1 MRKTFTSIFFLCILL
16 LGLSSMAQVK
26 TITGKITSSDD
37 GGPLP
42 GASIK
47 IKGTNTGTSSNS
59 DGSFTIKAPASSSIL
74 LISLI
79 GYKTQEITVG
89 NKTSINATLV
99 PDAQELQEVTISTA
113 LGITRQAK
121 SLGYAAQS
129 VGGSDLNYNHQPNL
143 LNALQGKIAG
153 ATISSTGGGPGQ
165 GANIRIRGVNSIDP
179 NISGDPLYVI
189 DGVQIDNSTSTVG
202 ANPDGTAFGARG
214 VTNRASDINP
224 EDIETINILKGGAA
238 TALYGLRGANG
249 VVVITTKRGKQ
260 NGVSVNLNSS
270 YGFDEV
276 LKSPDVQTEY
286 TQGVLGVYTNP
297 PGGIGP
303 AWGPTIAEAKLIDPT
318 HPDQLFN
325 NYDQAFGT
333 GQQIKNSVS
342 VAGGGDVV
350 KFFSSVSQLYQKG
363 MMPNTDNKNFS
374 GRLNTD
380 FTISPKFKASVNM
393 NFTNSG
399 GYTYSADRF
408 GESLAYWSPRYD
420 VSDFQNADGSQKY
433 VGTNNPIWGTANNR
447 FKGDVNRFI
456 GGLSLA
462 YDPAKWLNF
471 SYRLGFDTYNDNRV
485 RTARGPMYASEA
497 MYDNAQGFYGEYN
510 TKFRTINST
519 FVATLTS
526 KLTDDLTGTL
536 RLGQEL
542 YDRKIKEVGTL
553 GSILGVYDFFNL
565 ANAGVLT
572 PSQNSRQ
579 KRLVGYFGEATFDYK
594 NYLFLTITGRNDI
607 TSTLPKA
614 SRSFFY
620 PSASLSYVFSDQFKL
635 PKVISQAKLRLSYA
649 RIGKD
654 ASEYSTFTG
663 YTPYISLPTGT
674 GGLTIASNLGNPD
687 LRPEFTNTYEAGLEM
702 SFFKNRLGFDFTYY
716 YSLSQDQI
724 IQTQISSAVGYVT
737 KSINAGD
744 IRNRGVEL
752 VINGKPIVSKDF
764 RWDVNLNLSAN
775 RNKVLTMP
783 NGITE
788 IVYGAAR
795 GYGNAGV
802 TMKLI
807 EGQPYGNIYGS
818 YFNRY
823 YGSQAE
829 DPIVL
834 DKNLP
839 LLIGANGFPSISG
852 GKQKLLGNSQ
862 PNYIVGLGNTFRYKD
877 FSLNILFDARLGF
890 EKYNWLED
898 FYSAFGLPDYTAD
911 RRTTKVFDGVLANGQ
926 PNTKPVYMGQRF
938 GPDGVD
944 YGEGYYRI
952 YYRNVSEPF
961 VSDAS
966 WVRLRSASLTYNVP
980 QSWLPA
986 KAIKNASLSVTGNN
1000 LWLWTKYY
1008 GVDPESSSFDAGSNN
1023 DGSAGF
1029 TYPSART
1036 IMFTLNVGF

>member
-1 MRKTFTSIFFLCILL
+1 MKKFFTSLFFLVILL
-16 LGLSSMAQVK
+16 IGQTTLAQVK
-26 TITGKITSSDD
+26 TITGKITAQDD

-47 IKGTNTGTSSNS
+47 IKGSTTGTST
-59 DGSFTIKAPASSSIL
+59 DGSGNFSLQVSQANSIL
-74 LISLI
+74 VISLI
-79 GYKTQEITVG
+79 GYVPQEINLGSRTTITV
-89 NKTSINATLV
+89 ALV
-99 PDAQELQEVTISTA
+99 SDSKQLEEVTISTA
-113 LGITRQAK
+113 LGITRQVK
-121 SLGYAAQS
+121 SLGYAAQTVKS
-129 VGGSDLNYNHQPNL
+129 EDLNFNHQPNL
-143 LNALQGKIAG
+143 INALQGKVAG

-165 GANIRIRGVNSIDP
+165 GASIRIRGVNSIDP

-189 DGVQIDNSTSTVG
+189 DGVQIDNSTSTTG
-202 ANPDGTAFGARG
+202 ANPSGNAYGARG

-260 NGVSVNLNSS
+260 NGFSINLNSS

-325 NYDQAFGT
+325 NYDRAFGT

-342 VAGGGDVV
+342 VAGGSDAI
-350 KFFSSVSQLYQKG
+350 KFFSSISQLYQKG

-380 FTISPKFKASVNM
+380 FIISPKLKASVNM

-408 GESLAYWSPRYD
+408 GETLAYWSPRYD
-420 VSDFQNADGSQKY
+420 VADYQNADGSQKY
-433 VGTNNPIWGTANNR
+433 IGTNNPIWGTENNR
-447 FKGDVNRFI
+447 LKGDVNRLI
-456 GGLSLA
+456 AGASLS
-462 YDPAKWLNF
+462 YDPAKWLNL
-471 SYRLGFDTYNDNRV
+471 SYRFGIDTYSDNRV
-485 RTARGPMYASEA
+485 RTARGPRYATEP
-497 MYDNAQGFYGEYN
+497 MYDNEQGFYGEYN
-510 TKFRTINST
+510 TKFRTLNST
-519 FVATLTS
+519 FVATFTS
-526 KLTDDLTGTL
+526 KLTDDITGTL

-542 YDRKIKEVGTL
+542 YDRRNKDIGTL
-553 GSILGVYDFFNL
+553 GSILGIPDFFNL

-572 PSQNSRQ
+572 PSQNLRA

-594 NYLFLTITGRNDI
+594 NYLFLTVTGRNDI
-607 TSTLPKA
+607 TSTLPKE

-635 PKVISQAKLRLSYA
+635 PTVISQAKLRLSYA

-674 GGLTIASNLGNPD
+674 GGLTIASNLGNID
-687 LRPEFTNTYEAGLEM
+687 LRPEFTNTYEAGMEM

-716 YSLSQDQI
+716 YSLSKDQI

-752 VINGKPIVSKDF
+752 VINGKPIVGKDF
-764 RWDVNLNLSAN
+764 NWSVNLNLSAN
-775 RNKVLTMP
+775 RNKVLSMP
-783 NGITE
+783 NGISE

-829 DPIVL
+829 DPILL
-834 DKNLP
+834 DKDLP

-852 GKQKLLGNSQ
+852 GRQKLLGNSQ
-862 PNYIVGLGNTFRYKD
+862 PNYIIGLGNNFNYKN
-877 FSLNILFDARLGF
+877 FSLNVLFDARLGF

-911 RRTTKVFDGVLANGQ
+911 RRTVRVFEGVLANGT
-926 PNTKPVYMGQRF
+926 PNTKPVYMGQRL

-952 YYRNVSEPF
+952 LYRNVSEPF
-961 VSDAS
+961 VTDAS
-966 WVRLRSASLTYNVP
+966 WVRLRSASLAYKFP
-980 QSWLPA
+980 QKWLPK
-986 KAIKNASLSVTGNN
+986 KAINSLSLAVTGNN

-1008 GVDPESSSFDAGSNN
+1008 GVDPESSSYDSGSNN

>member
-1 MRKTFTSIFFLCILL
+1 MRKIFTSLFFLCVLL
-16 LGLSSMAQVK
+16 TGLSSIAQVK
-26 TITGKITSSDD
+26 TVTGKITSSEDS
-37 GGPLP
+37 GPLP

-47 IKGTNTGTSSNS
+47 IKGTNTGTSTDSN
-59 DGSFTIKAPASSSIL
+59 GSFTIQVPSPSAVL
-74 LISLI
+74 VVSLI
-79 GYKTQEITVG
+79 GYKSQEVTVG
-89 NKTSINATLV
+89 SRTTINIPLAS
-99 PDAQELQEVTISTA
+99 DSQQLQEVTVSTA

-121 SLGYAAQS
+121 SLGYAAQTVRS
-129 VGGSDLNYNHQPNL
+129 EDLNYNHQPNL
-143 LNALQGKIAG
+143 VNALQGKVAG

-165 GANIRIRGVNSIDP
+165 GASIRVRGVNSIDP

-202 ANPDGTAFGARG
+202 ANPGGTAYGSRG
-214 VTNRASDINP
+214 VTNRASDVNP

-260 NGVSVNLNSS
+260 NGIQVNFNST
-270 YGFDEV
+270 YGFENV
-276 LKSPDVQTEY
+276 LISPKVQTEY

-318 HPDQLFN
+318 HPDKLFN

-333 GQQIKNSVS
+333 GQQVKNSVS
-342 VAGGGDVV
+342 LTGGSDAI
-350 KFFSSVSQLYQKG
+350 KFFSSISQLYQKG
-363 MMPNTDNKNFS
+363 MMPNTDNKNLS
-374 GRLNTD
+374 ARLNTD
-380 FTISPKFKASVNM
+380 LTISPKFKASVNM

-399 GYTYSADRF
+399 GYTYAADRF
-408 GESLAYWSPRYD
+408 GEGLAYFSPRYD
-420 VSDFQNADGSQKY
+420 VSDYENADGSQKY
-433 VGTNNPIWGTANNR
+433 LGTNNPIWGTANNKL
-447 FKGDVNRFI
+447 KGDVNRFI
-456 GGLSLA
+456 GGASLS
-462 YDPAKWLNF
+462 YDPTKWLNL
-471 SYRLGFDTYNDNRV
+471 SYRFGIDTYNDNRV
-485 RTARGPMYASEA
+485 RTARGPMYTGEA
-497 MYDNAQGFYGEYN
+497 MYDNDQGYYGEYN
-510 TKFRTINST
+510 TKFRTLNST
-519 FVATLTS
+519 VVATFTT
-526 KLTDDLTGTL
+526 KLGEDITGTL

-542 YDRKIKEVGTL
+542 YDRRIKEIGTL
-553 GSILGVYDFFNL
+553 GSILGIYNFFNL
-565 ANAGVLT
+565 SNAGVLT
-572 PSQNSRQ
+572 PSQSIRE

-594 NYLFLTITGRNDI
+594 NYLFLTVTGRNDI
-607 TSTLPKA
+607 TSTLPKEN
-614 SRSFFY
+614 RSFFY
-620 PSASLSYVFSDQFKL
+620 PSASLSYVFSDHLKL
-635 PKVISQAKLRLSYA
+635 PSVINQAKLRLSYA

-663 YTPYISLPTGT
+663 YSPYGSLPTGT

-687 LRPEFTNTYEAGLEM
+687 LLPEFTNTYEAGLEM

-724 IQTQISSAVGYVT
+724 VQTQISSAVGYVT

-752 VINGKPIVSKDF
+752 VINGKPIVGKDF
-764 RWDVNLNLSAN
+764 NWSVNLNLSAN
-775 RNKVLTMP
+775 RNKVLNMP

-818 YFNRY
+818 YFQRY
-823 YGSQAE
+823 SPTAQ

-834 DKNLP
+834 DKDLP
-839 LLIGANGFPSISG
+839 LLIGANGFPIISG
-852 GKQKLLGNSQ
+852 GTQRLLGNSQ
-862 PNYIVGLGNTFRYKD
+862 PDYIIGLGNTFNYKN
-877 FSLNILFDARLGF
+877 FSLNVLFDARLGF

-898 FYSAFGLPDYTAD
+898 FYSAFGLPDYTTD
-911 RRTTKVFDGVLANGQ
+911 RRSFKTFEGVLANGT
-926 PNTKPVYMGQRF
+926 PNTKQVWLGQTV
-938 GPDGVD
+938 GPDNVN

-966 WVRLRSASLTYNVP
+966 WVRLRSASLSYRFP
-980 QSWLPA
+980 EKWLPA

-1008 GVDPESSSFDAGSNN
+1008 GVDPESSSYDAGSNN

-1029 TYPSART
+1029 TYPSSRQ
-1036 IMFTLNVGF
+1036 ILFTLNVGF

>member
-1 MRKTFTSIFFLCILL
+1 MRKIFTSLFFLCVLL
-16 LGLSSMAQVK
+16 TGLSSMAQVK
-26 TITGKITSSDD
+26 TVTGKITSSDD
-37 GGPLP
+37 SGPLP
-42 GASIK
+42 GASVK
-47 IKGTNTGTSSNS
+47 VKGSTTGTSTDSN
-59 DGSFTIKAPASSSIL
+59 GSFTIQVPSSSAVL
-74 LISLI
+74 VVSLI
-79 GYKTQEITVG
+79 GYKTQEVTVG
-89 NKTSINATLV
+89 NRTTIALALASDSQQL
-99 PDAQELQEVTISTA
+99 EEVTVSTA

-121 SLGYAAQS
+121 SLGYAAQTVKS
-129 VGGSDLNYNHQPNL
+129 EDLNYNHQPNL
-143 LNALQGKIAG
+143 VNALQGKVAG

-165 GANIRIRGVNSIDP
+165 GASIRVRGVNSIDP

-202 ANPDGTAFGARG
+202 ANPGGNSYGSRG
-214 VTNRASDINP
+214 VTNRASDVNP

-260 NGVSVNLNSS
+260 NGIQVNFNST
-270 YGFDEV
+270 YGFENV
-276 LKSPDVQTEY
+276 LISPKVQTEY

-318 HPDQLFN
+318 HPDKLFN

-333 GQQIKNSVS
+333 GQQVKNSVS
-342 VAGGGDVV
+342 LTGGSDAI
-350 KFFSSVSQLYQKG
+350 KFFSSISQLYQKG
-363 MMPNTDNKNFS
+363 MMPNTDNKNLS
-374 GRLNTD
+374 ARLNTD
-380 FTISPKFKASVNM
+380 LIISPKFKASVNM

-399 GYTYSADRF
+399 GYTYAADRF
-408 GESLAYWSPRYD
+408 GEGLAYFSPRYD
-420 VSDFQNADGSQKY
+420 VSDYENADGSQKY
-433 VGTNNPIWGTANNR
+433 FGTNNPIWGTANNKL
-447 FKGDVNRFI
+447 KGDVNRFI
-456 GGLSLA
+456 GGASLS
-462 YDPAKWLNF
+462 YDPAKWLNL
-471 SYRLGFDTYNDNRV
+471 SYRFGIDTYNDNRV
-485 RTARGPMYASEA
+485 RTARGPMYTGEA
-497 MYDNAQGFYGEYN
+497 MYDNEQGFYGEYN
-510 TKFRTINST
+510 TKFRTLNST
-519 FVATLTS
+519 LVATFTT
-526 KLTDDLTGTL
+526 KLGEDITGTL

-542 YDRKIKEVGTL
+542 YDRRIKEIGTL
-553 GSILGVYDFFNL
+553 GSILGIYNFFNL
-565 ANAGVLT
+565 TNAGVVTL
-572 PSQNSRQ
+572 SQNLRE

-594 NYLFLTITGRNDI
+594 NYLFLTVTGRNDI
-607 TSTLPKA
+607 TSTLPKEN
-614 SRSFFY
+614 RSFFY
-620 PSASLSYVFSDQFKL
+620 PSASLSYVFSDHLKL
-635 PKVISQAKLRLSYA
+635 PSVINQAKLRLSYA

-663 YTPYISLPTGT
+663 YSPYGSLPTGT

-687 LRPEFTNTYEAGLEM
+687 LLPEFTNTYEAGLEM

-752 VINGKPIVSKDF
+752 VINGKPIVGKDF
-764 RWDVNLNLSAN
+764 NWSVNLNLSAN
-775 RNKVLTMP
+775 RNKVLNMP
-783 NGITE
+783 NGIKE

-818 YFNRY
+818 YFQRY
-823 YGSQAE
+823 SPNPQ

-839 LLIGANGFPSISG
+839 LLIGANGFPIISG
-852 GKQKLLGNSQ
+852 GTQRLLGNSQ
-862 PNYIVGLGNTFRYKD
+862 PDYIIGLGNTFNYKN
-877 FSLNILFDARLGF
+877 FSLNVLFDARLGF

-898 FYSAFGLPDYTAD
+898 FYSAFGLPDYTTD
-911 RRTTKVFDGVLANGQ
+911 RRSFKTFEGVLANGT
-926 PNTKPVYMGQRF
+926 PNTKQVWLGQTT
-938 GPDGVD
+938 GPDGVN

-966 WVRLRSASLTYNVP
+966 WVRLRSASLSYRFP
-980 QSWLPA
+980 AKWLPA

-1008 GVDPESSSFDAGSNN
+1008 GVDPESSSYDAGSNN

-1029 TYPSART
+1029 TYPSSRQ
-1036 IMFTLNVGF
+1036 ILFTLNVGF

>member
-1 MRKTFTSIFFLCILL
+1 MRKIFTSLFFLCILL
-16 LGLSSMAQVK
+16 TGLSTMAQVK
-26 TITGKITSSDD
+26 TITGKITAVDD

-42 GASIK
+42 GASVK
-47 IKGTNTGTSSNS
+47 IKGSTTGTSTDSN
-59 DGSFTIKAPASSSIL
+59 GSFTIQVPSTNAVL
-74 LISLI
+74 VISLI

-89 NKTSINATLV
+89 SKTTVNVGLAS
-99 PDAQELQEVTISTA
+99 DAQDLQEVNISTA

-129 VGGSDLNYNHQPNL
+129 VKSEDLNYNHQPNL

-165 GANIRIRGVNSIDP
+165 GASIRIRGVNSIDP

-202 ANPDGTAFGARG
+202 ANPDGTAYGSRG

-260 NGVSVNLNSS
+260 NGVSVNFNSS

-286 TQGVLGVYTNP
+286 TQGVLGAYTNP

-303 AWGPTIAEAKLIDPT
+303 GWGPTIAEAKLIDPT

-325 NYDQAFGT
+325 NYDRAFGT
-333 GQQIKNSVS
+333 GQQVKNSIS
-342 VAGGGDVV
+342 VAGGSEAI

-380 FTISPKFKASVNM
+380 FTISPKFKAAVNM

-420 VSDFQNADGSQKY
+420 VADYQNADGSQKY
-433 VGTNNPIWGTANNR
+433 FGTNNPIWGTANNR

-456 GGLSLA
+456 GGASLS

-471 SYRLGFDTYNDNRV
+471 SYRLGIDTYNDNRV
-485 RTARGPMYASEA
+485 RTARGPMYATEA

-519 FVATLTS
+519 VVATLTS
-526 KLTDDLTGTL
+526 KLTDDITGTL

-542 YDRKIKEVGTL
+542 YDRKSKEVGTL

-572 PSQNSRQ
+572 PTQTLKQ
-579 KRLVGYFGEATFDYK
+579 KRLIGYFGEATFDYK
-594 NYLFLTITGRNDI
+594 NYLFLTVTGRNDI

-635 PKVISQAKLRLSYA
+635 PAVINQAKLRLSYA

-663 YTPYISLPTGT
+663 YSPYTQLPTGT
-674 GGLTIASNLGNPD
+674 GGLTIAPNLGNPG

-716 YSLSQDQI
+716 YSLSKDQI
-724 IQTQISSAVGYVT
+724 IQTQVSSAVGYVT

-752 VINGKPIVSKDF
+752 VLNGKPIVSKDF
-764 RWDVNLNLSAN
+764 RWDVNVNFSAN
-775 RNKVLTMP
+775 RNMVLSMP
-783 NGITE
+783 NGISE
-788 IVYGAAR
+788 IVYGTAR

-807 EGQPYGNIYGS
+807 QGQPYGNIYGS

-823 YGSQAE
+823 YGSTPE

-862 PNYIVGLGNTFRYKD
+862 PNYIVGMGNTFKYKN
-877 FSLNILFDARLGF
+877 FSLNVLFDARLGF

-911 RRTTKVFDGVLANGQ
+911 RRSYKVFDGVLANGT
-926 PNTKPVYMGQRF
+926 PNTKPVWLGQNTV
-938 GPDGVD
+938 DGVN

-966 WVRLRSASLTYNVP
+966 WVRLRSASLTYNLP
-980 QSWLPA
+980 ENWLPA
-986 KAIKNASLSVTGNN
+986 KSIKNASLSVTGNN

-1008 GVDPESSSFDAGSNN
+1008 GVDPESSSFDSGSNN